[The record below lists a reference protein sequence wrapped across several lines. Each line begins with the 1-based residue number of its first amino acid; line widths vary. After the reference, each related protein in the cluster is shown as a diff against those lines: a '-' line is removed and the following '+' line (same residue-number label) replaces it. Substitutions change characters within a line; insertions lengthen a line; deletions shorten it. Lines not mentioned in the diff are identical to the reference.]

1 MEAETADAV
10 PAMTK
15 PSAGASR
22 ATPLAR
28 HVASFRDHLALERR
42 LSENTVR
49 AYVQDLE
56 QYDRFLLG
64 RRIGAPSEVRTRDV
78 EEYVAGA
85 RWAASTAARKIAAL
99 RAFHEFLRRRGIANE
114 NPALEVRPPRQTRA
128 LPDVLDTRQVEALL
142 QAPRGEEAL
151 AARDRALLEM
161 AYATGLRA
169 SELVGLKLEEVD
181 LEERLVRCMGKRSRE
196 RIVPYGEKAHHA
208 LVRYLEGSRPQL
220 LRDRGERALFLTRF
234 GRRFTRMGYWK
245 LLRGYAKAAG
255 IDQPV
260 SPHTLRHSCAT
271 HLLEG
276 GCDLRVVQ
284 EILGHRSIE
293 TTQIYTHLD
302 RSYLREVHARFHP
315 RA

>member
-1 MEAETADAV
+1 
-10 PAMTK
+10 MTR
-15 PSAGASR
+15 SNAGTR
-22 ATPLAR
+22 RETPLAR
-28 HVASFRDHLALERR
+28 HLPLFRDHLALERR

-56 QYDRFLLG
+56 QYDRFLSG
-64 RRIGAPSEVRTRDV
+64 RRLGDLESVRTRDL
-78 EEYVAGA
+78 EEYVAGG

-99 RAFHEFLRRRGIANE
+99 RAFHEFLRRRGVARE
-114 NPALEVRPPRQTRA
+114 NPALEVRGPRQSRA

-142 QAPRGEEAL
+142 RAPRGEAAL
-151 AARDRALLEM
+151 AVRDRALLEL

-169 SELVGLKLEEVD
+169 SELVGLRLEEID

-196 RIVPYGEKAHHA
+196 RIVPYGEKAHRA
-208 LVRYLEGSRPQL
+208 LHRYLDGARPQL
-220 LRDRGERALFLTRF
+220 LRDRGERAVFLTRL

-245 LLRGYAKAAG
+245 LLRGHARTAG

-302 RSYLREVHARFHP
+302 RSYLREVHTRFHP

>member
-1 MEAETADAV
+1 MKRPAGDVAEAARPRSV
-10 PAMTK
+10 L
-15 PSAGASR
+15 GAH
-22 ATPLAR
+22 AAR
-28 HVASFRDHLALERR
+28 FRDHLAVERR

-49 AYVQDLE
+49 AYVLDLE
-56 QYDRFLLG
+56 QYDRFLVA
-64 RRIGAPSEVRTRDV
+64 RRIGDIPEIRPRDI

-85 RWAASTAARKIAAL
+85 RWAASTVARKIAAL
-99 RAFHEFLRRRGIANE
+99 RCFHEFLRRRGLATE
-114 NPALEVRPPRQTRA
+114 NPALQVASPRRSRP
-128 LPDVLDTRQVEALL
+128 LPDVLDARQVEALL
-142 QAPRGEEAL
+142 EAPRGEAPA
-151 AARDRALLEM
+151 AARDRALLEV

-169 SELVGLKLEEVD
+169 TELVKLRLEEID
-181 LEERLVRCMGKRSRE
+181 LEERLIRCTGKRSRE
-196 RIVPYGEKAHHA
+196 RIVPYGAKAHAA
-208 LVRYLEGSRPQL
+208 LTRYLDGARPL
-220 LRDRGERALFLTRF
+220 FLRDRGERAVFLTRF
-234 GRRFTRMGYWK
+234 GRAFTRMGYWK
-245 LLRGYAKAAG
+245 LLRGYARAVG

-302 RSYLREVHARFHP
+302 RSYLREVHSRFHP